1 MMESN
6 FYFYLQKSSIL
17 RSVNCLIQV
26 LIFLRS
32 LGVSIELKMFT
43 ENDNIY
49 EGQFVNGKKEGNGIF
64 YHVDSRYAQEGC
76 WKNDICMTS
85 TIKDIGCRRSVLYPP
100 LFHIPRIKHNEAL
113 LLHS

>member
-1 MMESN
+1 MFRQLFN
-6 FYFYLQKSSIL
+6 TNTY
-17 RSVNCLIQV
+17 
-26 LIFLRS
+26 IFKIS
-32 LGVSIELKMFT
+32 MSTELKIFT

-64 YHVDSRYAQEGC
+64 YHVDSRYAQEGW
-76 WKNDICMTS
+76 WKNDICMNS

-100 LFHIPRIKHNEAL
+100 LFHIPRINEEAL

>member
-1 MMESN
+1 MST
-6 FYFYLQKSSIL
+6 
-17 RSVNCLIQV
+17 
-26 LIFLRS
+26 
-32 LGVSIELKMFT
+32 ELKIFT

-64 YHVDSRYAQEGC
+64 YHVDSRYAQEGW
-76 WKNDICMTS
+76 WKNDICMNS

-100 LFHIPRIKHNEAL
+100 LFHIPRINEEAL